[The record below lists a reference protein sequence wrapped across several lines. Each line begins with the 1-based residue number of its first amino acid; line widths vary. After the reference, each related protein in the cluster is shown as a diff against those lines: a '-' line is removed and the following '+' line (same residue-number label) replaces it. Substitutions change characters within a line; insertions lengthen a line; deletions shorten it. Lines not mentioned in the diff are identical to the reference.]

1 MENKVK
7 NWLISVL
14 VIALVFLAWSR
25 EDSLSARVQHNH
37 DSLNKFG
44 EKKPSAQKSPG
55 AELLNETPFGAALTA
70 GMEVMHQDMSNA
82 IFTGEADRDFLATM
96 IPHHFGAIEMSRL
109 ILLHGKNERVR
120 RLAQGIIIE
129 QQSEIEAMRRLLN
142 ETENK
147 SPETGKTTK

>member
-1 MENKVK
+1 MA
-7 NWLISVL
+7 VL

-25 EDSLSARVQHNH
+25 EDSLTARAQHNH
-37 DSLNKFG
+37 DSLNKCG
-44 EKKPSAQKSPG
+44 EKKPSAQKPPR
-55 AELLNETPFGAALTA
+55 AESLNETPFGAALTA
-70 GMEVMHQDMSNA
+70 GMDVMHQDMSTA
-82 IFTGEADRDFLATM
+82 ILTGEADRDFLATM
-96 IPHHFGAIEMSRL
+96 IPHHRGAIEMSRI

-129 QQSEIEAMRRLLN
+129 QQSEIEAMRRLLD